1 MKTMRLPSPKKVL
14 VASWLPLGILIALWI
29 SLDNSISPYFP
40 SLSTI
45 AESFIA
51 VWSGDFLTQAFLP
64 SMGRVLVGLLIAV
77 SAGVLLGLIIGS
89 NSTLLWALNPVL
101 DFFRSL
107 PKPALLP
114 PLIVLMGVGDG
125 MKIFIIAFGAFWP
138 VLLNMIDGV
147 RSVDKVAKESMRVYG
162 LRPMQ
167 QLVWVTLPAA
177 SPAAFVG
184 IKVAFA
190 IGLVMMVVSEMVGS
204 AGGLGGFVLLAQ
216 QTFSIPSMWV
226 GIITI
231 GLVGYALS
239 LALGVFEKNVL
250 GWYEGWKKIGET
262 N

>member
-1 MKTMRLPSPKKVL
+1 MNAMRLSSLKHLLL
-14 VASWLPLGILIALWI
+14 VSWLPLSILFLLWL
-29 SLDNSISPYFP
+29 SLRNSESPYFP
-40 SLSTI
+40 SLEHI
-45 AESFIA
+45 GQSFIT
-51 VWSGDFLTQAFLP
+51 VWSGDFLTTAFLP
-64 SMGRVLVGLLIAV
+64 SMGRVLAGMLIAV
-77 SAGVLLGLIIGS
+77 SAGVLLGLIIGA
-89 NSTLLWALNPVL
+89 NRTLLFALNPIL

-162 LRPMQ
+162 LRPIQ
-167 QLVWVTLPAA
+167 QTVWVTLPAA

-184 IKVAFA
+184 IRVAFA
-190 IGLVMMVVSEMVGS
+190 IALVMMVVSEMVGS
-204 AGGLGGFVLLAQ
+204 ANGLGGFVLLAQ
-216 QTFSIPSMWV
+216 QTFAIPSMWV

-239 LALGVFEKNVL
+239 LILNAIERYLL
-250 GWYEGWKKIGET
+250 GWYEGWKKIGEA